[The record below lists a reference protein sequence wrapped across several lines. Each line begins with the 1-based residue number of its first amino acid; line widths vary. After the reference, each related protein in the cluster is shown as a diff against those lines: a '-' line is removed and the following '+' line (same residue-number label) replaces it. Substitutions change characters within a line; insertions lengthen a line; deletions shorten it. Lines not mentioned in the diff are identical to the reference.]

1 MRILFTGNVGESLP
15 PPYAGIP
22 KRALL
27 LARAMREAG
36 HAVGIAFVYQHQHED
51 DIGAGAEYFF
61 DYAQQPTKLAKIFF
75 IIRHFL
81 VHPFLYVF
89 LVWRYV
95 RMHRFLS
102 RECLVN
108 AAHGVMLDGVVRQ
121 FRPDIMLSEAAI
133 IRTFMAAQIAQRH
146 NIPIVFDTYAE
157 VHDASILKL
166 RGGEIHR
173 TEYWTKFLKIPDLI
187 IAPSYYC
194 GKGPEAYTPPGKVK
208 VIYAGIEFEKYR
220 SITLTKLEA
229 RRKFGLPEDSFLIIA
244 VGSLAARKGHD
255 HMLKAIAMLPLSI
268 SAHAVI
274 CGPGDA
280 TWLKDLARELG
291 ILDRVHFFSGLSEDD
306 LIALYRAVDLYC
318 DASNTPRACLGMS
331 VTEAMAVSMPIIA
344 YDTAGLPE
352 IVKNNENGYLVPLD
366 NIEKLSETLRRV
378 YELSPSEYV
387 KLSRS
392 SVLLAGRLVD
402 IKTCAKEM
410 ITTLEEVYRARNH

>member
-36 HAVGIAFVYQHQHED
+36 HTVGIAFVYRHEHED

-61 DYAQQPTKLAKIFF
+61 DYARQPTKFAKIFF
-75 IIRHFL
+75 IVRQFFIN
-81 VHPFLYVF
+81 PFLYVS
-89 LVWRYV
+89 LVLRYV

-133 IRTFMAAQIAQRH
+133 IRTFMAAQIARRH

-166 RGGEIHR
+166 RGGESHR
-173 TEYWTKFLKIPDLI
+173 TAYWTEFLKIPDLI

-194 GKGPEAYTPPGKVK
+194 GKGPEVYTPPGKVK

-220 SITLTKLEA
+220 SIALTKLQA
-229 RRKFGLPEDSFLIIA
+229 RAKFGLSEDSFLVIA

-255 HMLKAIAMLPLSI
+255 HMLKAIAMLPASI
-268 SAHAVI
+268 DAHAVI

-280 TWLKDLARELG
+280 SWLKDLARELG
-291 ILDRVHFFSGLSEDD
+291 ILERVHFFSGLSEDE

-331 VTEAMAVSMPIIA
+331 VTEAMAVSMPIVA

-366 NIEKLSETLRRV
+366 NIQKLSEAMKTV
-378 YELSPSEYV
+378 SELSPAEYAR
-387 KLSRS
+387 LAEN
-392 SVLLAGRLVD
+392 SVQLAGKLVD
-402 IKTCAKEM
+402 LKTCAKEM
-410 ITTLEEVYRARNH
+410 IFTLEEVYRVRNH